1 MSTILSQLPLPSS
14 IVKYSPEDQET
25 ITEFLTILQH
35 FEVNTSKKR
44 ETLLRLMDTYIDRN
58 YLNHENYYHLPFLWF
73 AIDYFSVARR
83 ILSVTGF
90 YPDDFYQYLVQH
102 FRGNSQVQG
111 IFNLIRTTTPLTDL
125 KWEKLQYFCN
135 KFTKALTDDE
145 LLALEAEF
153 SHIST
158 VGTRALNQQR
168 LKTTIGN
175 RVKNRGFIRRLARFF
190 ILLDAQWYIR
200 FYPPAFGLERL
211 YFHFQLNESV
221 SLPEILDFQNPT
233 NITLGASYVYRI
245 DEFHNYLGII
255 WVPTQA
261 LKPMQDYLKQ
271 KEKQGL
277 LILNGLDRVI
287 DTQVSWS
294 LLLYEPGK
302 RWRSLNTSEYRR
314 LKHQLKPSTI
324 IKKKSEP
331 PQFFLGK
338 PFNTNWHFKRDNGD
352 WKQDQYINIC
362 CKISSPIRF
371 NNLPL
376 VGHSQKNN
384 NLFSKTELQL
394 LTKLH
399 RIQVLQVS
407 FDPLRLSRDFS
418 LDQYWIQVPITIP
431 FEKLQFLLSYL
442 PTSNIFSTEDY
453 FYIWT
458 MLTSEIF
465 RFLVYDIGWNVYR
478 ITPLYWEKPFD
489 TKWFDFQSK
498 EWKIP
503 NELKTLGY

>member
-1 MSTILSQLPLPSS
+1 MSTILSQLILPTS
-14 IVKYSPEDQET
+14 IEKYSPEDQET
-25 ITEFLTILQH
+25 ITEFLSILQD
-35 FEVNTSKKR
+35 FEVNTSEKR
-44 ETLLRLMDTYIDRN
+44 ESFMGLMDTYIDKY
-58 YLNHENYYHLPFLWF
+58 YLNYEEYYRLPFLWF
-73 AIDYFSVARR
+73 AIDYFNVARR

-102 FRGNSQVQG
+102 FRGNSETQG
-111 IFNLIRTTTPLTDL
+111 IFDLIRTTTPLTDL
-125 KWEKLQYFCN
+125 KWEKLQYLCN
-135 KFTKALTDDE
+135 KFTIALTDDE
-145 LLALEAEF
+145 LLALEVVF
-153 SHIST
+153 SYIST
-158 VGTRALNQQR
+158 SGPRALNQQR
-168 LKTTIGN
+168 LKTIIGS
-175 RVKNRGFIRRLARFF
+175 RVKNRRFIRRLNRFF
-190 ILLDAQWYIR
+190 TLLDAQWLIR

-221 SLPEILDFQNPT
+221 SLAEILDFQNPT
-233 NITLGASYVYRI
+233 NVTLGASYVYRI

-261 LKPMQDYLKQ
+261 LKPMQDYLKH

-277 LILNGLDRVI
+277 LILNGLDRII

-302 RWRSLNTSEYRR
+302 GWRSLNTSEYQR
-314 LKHQLKPSTI
+314 LKHRLKPSTI

-331 PQFFLGK
+331 RQFFLGK
-338 PFNTNWHFKRDNGD
+338 PFNKNWYFKRENGD
-352 WKQDQYINIC
+352 WKPDQYINIC

-371 NNLPL
+371 NNLSS

-384 NLFSKTELQL
+384 DLFSKTELQL
-394 LTKLH
+394 LTELY
-399 RIQVLQVS
+399 RIQVLQVY

-431 FEKLQFLLSYL
+431 FEKLRFLLSYL
-442 PTSNIFSTEDY
+442 PTTNIFFTENF

-458 MLTSEIF
+458 ILTSEIF
-465 RFLVYDIGWNVYR
+465 KFLAYDIGWNVYR
-478 ITPLYWEKPFD
+478 ITALYWEKPFD
-489 TKWFDFQSK
+489 TRWFDFQSK

-503 NELKTLGY
+503 NELKTLGN